1 MDDREQLEKIRKIL
15 ECGLCLESFDDP
27 RSLPCQHTFCRK
39 CLIALSQRNSRRTL
53 KCPYCRKES
62 NIPKGGPDGYE
73 RNITIVS
80 IQDVLQAQR
89 GTEDCEEQETCT
101 DAGDYSSPRSRAG
114 HPEMV
119 DHMECVQHPL
129 TDVDQWCN
137 ECGKPICEECI
148 DEGRHK
154 KHHVVDLETGCV
166 DLSKKCIEKLPL
178 LKVKLER
185 TTQHLELLTTVS
197 DKTRASMFQARSM
210 VRMQSERLHEEIQ
223 ILTEQ
228 LLRRIND
235 EFTENTRPILKQVG
249 ETRELRQKLDRC
261 VINID
266 EVCMQQRSGKSFQD
280 IARVLREAET
290 LCKVKE
296 LDLTG
301 GDRVMWGF
309 EDGAIYRA
317 ECQRML
323 GELMTTWIDHMGV
336 TLRSSQGSKNLPQ
349 NRHKRHNQSS
359 QTDLHNADNLV
370 DNRYNRNNQYP
381 SAMGTTLTASNNNE
395 NLPTLAHINTL
406 EVRGTNLVAVSRE
419 GNILTTCINTVTVHS
434 KDGEHISDIG
444 QTGSGKIIGVGD
456 VTVLPDRNI
465 AISDQ
470 RAKNIK
476 VFQPNRVFAYILG
489 GGQETPLGI
498 TVLKNGFFAACF
510 PNDGC
515 VMIYDGYHS
524 SSVVRTVI
532 REFQLPPTEHHSKGT
547 GSPGCIRR
555 STNQYKG
562 NVNTN
567 AGNVNINVGNSN
579 PNTVN
584 SNPNARNATTNAVN
598 FNPNAGNENVS
609 EDSSNTIAENA
620 NPNVENMYPNSE
632 DANPNARY
640 SNLNAGNANI
650 NSGNASSNTGNA
662 SSNTGN
668 ASSNTGNASSNAGNA
683 SSNTGN
689 ASSNAGNASSNTGNA
704 SSNAGNASSNTGN
717 ASSNAGNA
725 SSNTGNASSNA
736 GNAEPT
742 GVLQGAYTESCGQRE
757 STGMMSC
764 APSAKTRLL
773 RPCYVT
779 HFLKDGLIISDEE
792 ANAVFALRPK
802 PRGVGVGR
810 GKRVTPGGHV
820 VSGDRLGS
828 SVHGA
833 GVDSYGAG
841 VDGNSAN
848 IHGGAGKSASVYGAC
863 MYGDGAGVDSYGA
876 GVEGNS
882 ANIHGGA
889 GKSASVYGACMY
901 GAGAGAGGGGDYEC
915 IWAYCPAGGGR
926 VRGVATDHQD
936 RVLLTVSDQ
945 RVLLLSKHGQLL
957 QELLTAEHGLE
968 NPVSVAV
975 KDSVLAIGQANHT
988 VSIYHYL

>member
-89 GTEDCEEQETCT
+89 GTEDCEEQETCR
-101 DAGDYSSPRSRAG
+101 DAGDYSSPQSRAG
-114 HPEMV
+114 HLEMV

-129 TDVDQWCN
+129 TEVDQWCN

-154 KHHVVDLETGCV
+154 KHHVVNLETGCV

-185 TTQHLELLTTVS
+185 TAQHLELLTTAS

-235 EFTENTRPILKQVG
+235 EFTDNTRPILKQVG
-249 ETRELRQKLDRC
+249 ETRELLQKLDRC

-266 EVCMQQRSGKSFQD
+266 EVCMQQISTKSFQD
-280 IARVLREAET
+280 IAKVFRESET

-317 ECQRML
+317 DCQRML

-349 NRHKRHNQSS
+349 NRQKRNHQSS

-395 NLPTLAHINTL
+395 NLPTLAHIDTL

-419 GNILTTCINTVTVHS
+419 GNILTTCIKTVTIHS
-434 KDGEHISDIG
+434 SHGEHISDIG

-456 VTVLPDRNI
+456 VTALPDGNI

-532 REFQLPPTEHHSKGT
+532 REFQLPPTEQHSKGT

-555 STNQYKG
+555 STNQHKG
-562 NVNTN
+562 NANPN
-567 AGNVNINVGNSN
+567 AGNVNVNVGNSN
-579 PNTVN
+579 PNTGN

-609 EDSSNTIAENA
+609 EESSNTIAENA

-668 ASSNTGNASSNAGNA
+668 ASSNAGNA

-689 ASSNAGNASSNTGNA
+689 ASSNAGNASSN
-704 SSNAGNASSNTGN
+704 
-717 ASSNAGNA
+717 
-725 SSNTGNASSNA
+725 A

-742 GVLQGAYTESCGQRE
+742 GVLQGAYTDDCGQRE

-764 APSAKTRLL
+764 GPGAKTRLL

-792 ANAVFALRPK
+792 ANAVFALKLK

-820 VSGDRLGS
+820 VSGDRLAR

-833 GVDSYGAG
+833 SVDSYGAG

-848 IHGGAGKSASVYGAC
+848 IHGGAGKSA
-863 MYGDGAGVDSYGA
+863 
-876 GVEGNS
+876 N
-882 ANIHGGA
+882 
-889 GKSASVYGACMY
+889 VYGACMY
-901 GAGAGAGGGGDYEC
+901 GAGAGAGGEGDYEC
-915 IWAYCPAGGGR
+915 IWAYHPAGGGR

-945 RVLLLSKHGQLL
+945 RVLLLSRHGQLL
-957 QELLTAEHGLE
+957 KELLTAEHGLE